1 MNLICQNKC
10 ENKYC
15 ENKINSAY
23 IKRIIKLIGPVILGS
38 KPSEIVNI
46 PGTREERVMK
56 LQEIENFFKNCLKIK
71 YRVITKRDNRKRI
84 LFINEDSMIKCLEN
98 KKCKNFLKFLGYPKD
113 YSLKA
118 YIDELV
124 DRLESDEFPDEIG
137 IFLGYPLK
145 DVLGFMGYS
154 KKDFTCV
161 CSWRFYGDVEASYEV
176 YNRFARD
183 KEKMRKMVERLSVWE
198 LREVI

>member
-15 ENKINSAY
+15 ENKINSLY

-46 PGTREERVMK
+46 PGNSSKEKEMK
-56 LQEIENFFKNCLKIK
+56 LQEIEKFFSNCTKIK
-71 YRVITKRDNRKRI
+71 YRVITKHDNSKRI

-98 KKCKNFLKFLGYPKD
+98 KKCKNFLKFLGYPKE
-113 YSLKA
+113 YNLKS
-118 YIDELV
+118 YIDDLV
-124 DRLESDEFPDEIG
+124 SRLESEVFPDEIG

-154 KKDFTCV
+154 KKNFTCV
-161 CSWRFYGDVEASYEV
+161 CS
-176 YNRFARD
+176 
-183 KEKMRKMVERLSVWE
+183 
-198 LREVI
+198 

>member
-56 LQEIENFFKNCLKIK
+56 LQEIENFFRNCTKIK
-71 YRVITKRDNRKRI
+71 YRVITKQDNSKRI
-84 LFINEDSMIKCLEN
+84 LFINEESMIKCLEN
-98 KKCKNFLKFLGYPKD
+98 KKCRNFLKFLGYPKD

-118 YIDELV
+118 YIDENPTFSIPSFTGV
-124 DRLESDEFPDEIG
+124 QTDFRLERTSNWSGMVNKAVYFVHLSN
-137 IFLGYPLK
+137 LGVSRELK
-145 DVLGFMGYS
+145 
-154 KKDFTCV
+154 
-161 CSWRFYGDVEASYEV
+161 
-176 YNRFARD
+176 
-183 KEKMRKMVERLSVWE
+183 
-198 LREVI
+198 